1 MKDATRRHVTRATAE
16 MTIIRADKIAFD
28 ERALPFAPA
37 RRARLII
44 PRSLTRTH
52 FAAAAAAAR
61 EKIDRTGNA
70 AGPETRRG

>member
-1 MKDATRRHVTRATAE
+1 MKDATRCHVTRATAE

-52 FAAAAAAAR
+52 FAAAAAR